1 MKRRELMLLLGGA
14 MTAAPALR
22 AQQKAMPVIG
32 FLSGAGSDGYTPFV
46 AAFRQGLS
54 EAGFVEGQNV
64 AIEYRWADGR
74 YERLPALAAEFV
86 SNKVDVIGASG
97 GPASARA
104 AKNATSTIP
113 IVFTSGGDPIAM
125 GLVASLARPGGN
137 LTGVSFLNVELMP
150 KRLELLSELVP
161 DAKVIALLVNPKNP
175 NAEQII
181 RDMQEAARAKAVKL
195 HTLKAATESGIDT
208 AFASLVRAPCRRA
221 RRRLRSVLCQ
231 SARAARGA
239 GGAPCRRGDL
249 RVAPICRRRRPDQ
262 LWDQLNRCLSPGSA
276 FTPAGS
282 STAPSRPI
290 CRSSSRPPSS
300 WSSISRPR
308 GRSASPSRPRSSP
321 ASTRSSNETARVA

>member
-1 MKRRELMLLLGGA
+1 MRRRDFVTALAGAAAYPLLVGA
-14 MTAAPALR
+14 
-22 AQQKAMPVIG
+22 QKKAMPVIG

-54 EAGFVEGQNV
+54 EAGYVEGQNV
-64 AIEYRWADGR
+64 AIEYRWADGH

-150 KRLELLSELVP
+150 KRLELVSELVP

-208 AFASLVRAPCRRA
+208 AFTSLVELHAGALVVGSDPFFVSRREQLVA
-221 RRRLRSVLCQ
+221 L
-231 SARAARGA
+231 AARHA
-239 GGAPCRRGDL
+239 VAAIYEF
-249 RVAPICRRRRPDQ
+249 APICRRRRPDQ
-262 LWDQLNRCLSPGSA
+262 LWHQLNRCLSP
-276 FTPAGS
+276 TRHLRRQDPQ
-282 STAPSRPI
+282 
-290 CRSSSRPPSS
+290 
-300 WSSISRPR
+300 
-308 GRSASPSRPRSSP
+308 GR
-321 ASTRSSNETARVA
+321 